1 MSETAPSP
9 ASDEASVEAT
19 PDRPSFAF
27 AKRHG
32 VLVSDAE
39 DGRLLV
45 RHRPDVSL
53 TALAEVRRFLRRSF
67 VLETVPVERFN
78 ALLTAAYDNESSQT
92 MQLIGDLGEDTDR
105 SPHGSANWSWLEARV
120 WISAR
125 ASSMSRKKPWWSRSA
140 VSAARKKHRAAIIT
154 SDKLKNLCNSSGLW
168 PMRQI
173 LTHSVY
179 RSCLR
184 TTP

>member
-1 MSETAPSP
+1 MSETVPSP
-9 ASDEASVEAT
+9 AMDEAGVAAT

-53 TALAEVRRFLRRSF
+53 TALAEVRRFLRRPF
-67 VLETVPVERFN
+67 VLEPVPVERFN

-92 MQLIGDLGEDTDR
+92 MQLMGDLGEDTDLFSIAQALPEPEDLLDSEDDAPIIR
-105 SPHGSANWSWLEARV
+105 LINALLTEA
-120 WISAR
+120 IKEN
-125 ASSMSRKKPWWSRSA
+125 ASDIHVETFENR
-140 VSAARKKHRAAIIT
+140 
-154 SDKLKNLCNSSGLW
+154 
-168 PMRQI
+168 
-173 LTHSVY
+173 
-179 RSCLR
+179 
-184 TTP
+184 